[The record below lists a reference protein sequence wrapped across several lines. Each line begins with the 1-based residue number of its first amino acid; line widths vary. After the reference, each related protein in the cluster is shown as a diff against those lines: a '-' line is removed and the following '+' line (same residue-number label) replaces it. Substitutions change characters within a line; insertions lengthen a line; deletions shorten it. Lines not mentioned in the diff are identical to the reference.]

1 MNYLWLKNN
10 LVTQNDWDHERNAE
24 IRSSKKGEFKIK
36 TFLNKS
42 IELFSKFN
50 IKPKAQNYKYK
61 SLIIIKP
68 S

>member
-1 MNYLWLKNN
+1 MIKNN
-10 LVTQNDWDHERNAE
+10 LVTQNDWDHERNMFQ
-24 IRSSKKGEFKIK
+24 KGEFKIK